1 MLADLQARIEARIPV
16 LAGRIKGAADL
27 AELSRAGA
35 WPAASPAA
43 HLVPLG
49 LQGRGGAAAAS
60 GAFTQMVRELVGV
73 VLTLRTFDRTAGDE
87 LPELEELI
95 RQVLDAVAGW
105 GPDDAVGV
113 FELARGSLLHN
124 RDGRLVY
131 QLDFAIDDQLRIFA

>member
-1 MLADLQARIEARIPV
+1 MTTVSRDNSENKAPHIPV
-16 LAGRIKGAADL
+16 
-27 AELSRAGA
+27 
-35 WPAASPAA
+35 
-43 HLVPLG
+43 
-49 LQGRGGAAAAS
+49 
-60 GAFTQMVRELVGV
+60 
-73 VLTLRTFDRTAGDE
+73 
-87 LPELEELI
+87 LI